1 LAVKI
6 RLKRL
11 GKKASPFYRIV
22 AIDSRAARNAKE
34 IEVLG
39 TYNPLQNP
47 SLINLDTEKAQKWLK
62 VGATPSDRVKII
74 FAGQNLISKD
84 SIHKKVKKSKKDI
97 AADKEAATAAIEAAK
112 TAKKEAPKAAA
123 PADAPAAEAP
133 KA

>member
-39 TYNPLQNP
+39 TYNPLKNP
-47 SLINLDTEKAQKWLK
+47 SLIDLDTAKAEKWLK

-74 FAGQNLISKD
+74 FAGQNLI
-84 SIHKKVKKSKKDI
+84 KKETLHLKSKKSKKDI
-97 AADKEAATAAIEAAK
+97 AADKEAAAAAIEAAK
-112 TAKKEAPKAAA
+112 AAKKDAPKA
-123 PADAPAAEAP
+123 ADAPAAEAP
-133 KA
+133 KN

>member
-39 TYNPLQNP
+39 VYNPLQNP
-47 SLINLDTEKAQKWLK
+47 SLVSLDTEKAQKWLK

-84 SIHKKVKKSKKDI
+84 SIHQKVKKSKKDI
-97 AADKEAATAAIEAAK
+97 AADNEAAAAAIEAAK
-112 TAKKEAPKAAA
+112 TAKKEA
-123 PADAPAAEAP
+123 APAAP

>member
-39 TYNPLQNP
+39 VYNPLKNP
-47 SLINLDTEKAQKWLK
+47 SLVSLDTEKAAKWLK

-74 FAGQNLISKD
+74 FAGQNLI
-84 SIHKKVKKSKKDI
+84 KKETLHLKTKKSKKDI
-97 AADKEAATAAIEAAK
+97 AAAKEAATAVLEAAK
-112 TAKKEAPKAAA
+112 TAKKDAPKAAA
-123 PADAPAAEAP
+123 APAETP

>member
-1 LAVKI
+1 MAVKI

-74 FAGQNLISKD
+74 FAGQNLIAKESLV
-84 SIHKKVKKSKKDI
+84 KKVKKSKKEI
-97 AADKEAATAAIEAAK
+97 AADKEAAAAALEAAK
-112 TAKKEAPKAAA
+112 TAKKAAATDATAAPKA
-123 PADAPAAEAP
+123 
-133 KA
+133 